1 MVGLRERIRK
11 GIKSL
16 TKDLDE
22 NGRGGSFNVA

>member
-16 TKDLDE
+16 KKDLDE
-22 NGRGGSFNVA
+22 NGRGGFNVA

>member
-16 TKDLDE
+16 KKDLDE
-22 NGRGGSFNVA
+22 NERGGFNVA

>member
-16 TKDLDE
+16 KKDLDE
-22 NGRGGSFNVA
+22 NGRWGFNVA